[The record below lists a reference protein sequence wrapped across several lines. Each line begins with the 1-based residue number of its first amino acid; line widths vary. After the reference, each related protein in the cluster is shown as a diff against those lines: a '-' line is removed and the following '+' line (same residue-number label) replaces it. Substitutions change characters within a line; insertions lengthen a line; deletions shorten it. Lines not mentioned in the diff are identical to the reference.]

1 MKAGTLLGFDF
12 GERRIGV
19 AVGEMETGLAHPVA
33 TIAEPATAARL
44 AAIERLV
51 SEWKPVALVVG
62 APQHADGSVHPVAQ
76 LAGKFA
82 RRLAARF
89 QLPVTVVDETL
100 SSVEAGHRL
109 REGGRR
115 EGDVD
120 AEAAAVILQTYLN
133 EPGHGRSP
141 A

>member
-19 AVGEMETGLAHPVA
+19 AVGETETGLAHPVA

-44 AAIERLV
+44 DAIEQLV
-51 SEWKPVALVVG
+51 SAWQPVGFVVG
-62 APQHADGSVHPVAQ
+62 APQHADGTEHPVAR

-100 SSVEAGHRL
+100 SSVEAERRL

-115 EGDVD
+115 EGDLD
-120 AEAAAVILQTYLN
+120 AEAAAVILETYLN
-133 EPGHGRSP
+133 EPHRGRP
-141 A
+141 AA

>member
-1 MKAGTLLGFDF
+1 MTPAARRHAWTCIGAAALL
-12 GERRIGV
+12 V
-19 AVGEMETGLAHPVA
+19 VVA
-33 TIAEPATAARL
+33 TIAT
-44 AAIERLV
+44 
-51 SEWKPVALVVG
+51 VALVVG
-62 APQHADGSVHPVAQ
+62 APQHADGSAHPVAQ

>member
-19 AVGEMETGLAHPVA
+19 AVGETETGLAHPVE

-44 AAIERLV
+44 VAIERLV
-51 SEWKPVALVVG
+51 TEWKPVGLVVG
-62 APQHADGSVHPVAQ
+62 APQHADGSEHPIAR

-100 SSVEAGHRL
+100 SSAEAERRL
-109 REGGRR
+109 RETGRR

-120 AEAAAVILQTYLN
+120 AEAAAVILETFLN
-133 EPGHGRSP
+133 EPQRGRP
-141 A
+141 AA

>member
-19 AVGEMETGLAHPVA
+19 AVGETETGLAHPVA

-44 AAIERLV
+44 VAIERLV
-51 SEWKPVALVVG
+51 TEWNPVGLVVG
-62 APQHADGSVHPVAQ
+62 APQHADGSEHPVAR

-100 SSVEAGHRL
+100 SSVEAERRL
-109 REGGRR
+109 REAGRR

-120 AEAAAVILQTYLN
+120 AEAAVVILETFLN
-133 EPGHGRSP
+133 EPQRGRP
-141 A
+141 AA